1 MGGLLLIAVLALP
14 IVIAITFHEAAHGY
28 VAHALGDD
36 SAEREGRLTLNPLS
50 HIDPWGTLLLPAVLL
65 LTLGIA
71 FGYAKAMPVDM
82 NKLRNPKRDR
92 MLVAAA
98 GPLTNVVLAISIA
111 LLLVATHSIM
121 EDYPLWQASLHAS
134 IVLNFIL
141 VILNLI
147 PLPPLDASKV
157 ITAMS
162 PRVFSGTYSR
172 AEPFGYLI
180 AVLFFL
186 LIPYASPTL
195 GYAIDTA
202 GYFLIRPAY
211 NLTDALLLLFGVS

>member
-28 VAHALGDD
+28 VAYAFGDD

-82 NKLRNPKRDR
+82 NKLGNPKRD
-92 MLVAAA
+92 MALVAAA
-98 GPLTNVVLAISIA
+98 GPLTNVALAILIA
-111 LLLVATHSIM
+111 LLFVATGAVAENH
-121 EDYPLWQASLHAS
+121 PLWQATLHAS

-147 PLPPLDASKV
+147 PLPPLDASKA
-157 ITAMS
+157 ITAS
-162 PRVFSGTYSR
+162 LPRVFSGAYSR
-172 AEPFGYLI
+172 AEPYGYLI
-180 AVLFFL
+180 VVVFFL
-186 LIPYASPTL
+186 LIPYASPVL
-195 GYAIDTA
+195 GYAVDPA

-211 NLTDALLLLFGVS
+211 KLTDALLLIFGVS

>member
-1 MGGLLLIAVLALP
+1 MGGLLLFAVLALP

-28 VAHALGDD
+28 AAHALGDD
-36 SAEREGRLTLNPLS
+36 SAEREGRLTLNPFS

-71 FGYAKAMPVDM
+71 FGYAKTIPVDM
-82 NKLRNPKRDR
+82 SKFENPKRD
-92 MLVAAA
+92 MALVAAA
-98 GPLTNVVLAISIA
+98 GPLTNVALAISIA
-111 LLLVATHSIM
+111 LLLVTTRGIM

-157 ITAMS
+157 IAAML
-162 PRVFSGTYSR
+162 PRVFSGIYSR
-172 AEPFGYLI
+172 AEPYGYLI
-180 AVLFFL
+180 VVVLFLFV
-186 LIPYASPTL
+186 PYASRVL
-195 GYAIDTA
+195 GYSIDTA

-211 NLTDALLLLFGVS
+211 NLADALLLLFGVS